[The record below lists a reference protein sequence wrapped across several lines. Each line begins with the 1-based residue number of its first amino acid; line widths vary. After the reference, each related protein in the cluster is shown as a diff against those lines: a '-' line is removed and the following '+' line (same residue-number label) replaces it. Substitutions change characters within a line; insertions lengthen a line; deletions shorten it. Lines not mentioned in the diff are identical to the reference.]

1 MNNIDPIE
9 RPKPSNTLSPR
20 EIEIVHLASHGYS
33 DKQIATALSISKFTV
48 ASHWQNIL
56 IKNGAVNRTLVI
68 ARYST
73 ALARNEVESEVVE
86 NLVISAP
93 IRSPRSCRVNRSL
106 KRNLEQAILDCSVRF
121 TKGLVNHDD
130 VFRRYLQE
138 AVVLTDSTCG
148 FLCGVR
154 PDEDDN
160 PSICAT
166 AIFNLNVGE
175 VQPVVITGWNEVN
188 PQASNIGLAFETVF
202 STLETYISNED
213 SPKHNAIRDLLRV
226 SRLESFVIV
235 PIMNDKFL
243 VGLLCLANRPG
254 GYADDVVHF
263 LEPMITSCTAF
274 IEGWLAEVDRIA
286 MDRKITDVALMLKTV
301 TDGLQ
306 SAFLYESREGVIMY
320 YNQALLDVLGLKGV
334 KTDFVG
340 RPTSQLFDRSISV
353 LPEPSSF
360 TNCIESIISCGDT
373 RFGFTVALAENHL
386 YNLDFI
392 VARERD
398 AVKGNIWKFAE
409 LSHEQLQSSA
419 FKQIAGQARDA
430 IILIDKDGSVQ
441 YWNTHAESIF
451 GFASSEV
458 IGKPL
463 VDLIIPERYKESHL
477 AGLAHYSKT
486 RESRV
491 MGQLIDITGRRKDGE
506 EVQIELMLSCV
517 DPGDDPRYCAFI
529 RERLS

>member
-1 MNNIDPIE
+1 MNTIGPIE
-9 RPKPSNTLSPR
+9 RPKPSNNLSPR
-20 EIEIVHLASHGYS
+20 ELEVVHLASLGYS

-73 ALARNEVESEVVE
+73 ALARNEVESDVVE
-86 NLVISAP
+86 NLRINSP
-93 IRSPRSCRVNRSL
+93 IRPLRSSRGNRAL
-106 KRNLEQAILDCSVRF
+106 ERNLEQAILDCSVRF
-121 TKGLVNHDD
+121 TKGLVNHDE

-154 PDEDDN
+154 PDEDEN

-175 VQPVVITGWNEVN
+175 AEPVVITGWNEVN

-202 STLETYISNED
+202 STLETYISNSET
-213 SPKHNAIRDLLRV
+213 SKHNAIRDLLRV
-226 SRLESFVIV
+226 SCLENFIII
-235 PIMNDKFL
+235 PITNDKFI

-254 GYADDVVHF
+254 GYDHAVADF
-263 LEPMITSCTAF
+263 LEPMIASCTAF

-306 SAFLYESREGVIMY
+306 TAFLYESPEGVIMY

-340 RPTSQLFDRSISV
+340 RPTSDLFDRSISV
-353 LPEPSSF
+353 LPEPASF
-360 TNCIESIISCGDT
+360 TDCVKSIISCGDT
-373 RFGFTVALAENHL
+373 RFGFTVTLAENQP

-430 IILIDKDGSVQ
+430 IILIDTDGRVQ

-451 GFASSEV
+451 GFSSSEV

-463 VDLIIPERYKESHL
+463 EDLIIPERCKKSHL